1 MKTVSKH
8 GERHG
13 AYKEHLRNVEKD
25 VSFFSVK
32 NTNTSNL
39 NGFQSIC
46 RNLAVMSE
54 YVHSIYVASS
64 SFSYKNLFSTSIKNK
79 ITIHPILRHRNT
91 DSEFLYESIAYI
103 QNMYTVRS
111 Y

>member
-1 MKTVSKH
+1 M
-8 GERHG
+8 
-13 AYKEHLRNVEKD
+13 LRKMFL
-25 VSFFSVK
+25 SFSVK

-54 YVHSIYVASS
+54 YVHSIDVASS

>member
-1 MKTVSKH
+1 M
-8 GERHG
+8 
-13 AYKEHLRNVEKD
+13 LRKMFL
-25 VSFFSVK
+25 SFSVK

-54 YVHSIYVASS
+54 Y
-64 SFSYKNLFSTSIKNK
+64 FSYKNLFSTSIKNK

-91 DSEFLYESIAYI
+91 DSEFLCESIAYI